1 MESKTALIGSQC
13 GVELPLVMVSGKRLY
28 LNSVATVDLHFAF
41 IIFPDDTELDKSFG
55 DLPISAILGMRAYS
69 HDGEHFFQFR
79 FLFEE
84 RATLQSGDDFIS
96 GLNAIH

>member
-1 MESKTALIGSQC
+1 MESKTTLVRPEC
-13 GVELPLVMVSGKRLY
+13 GVELPLVMVSGKGLY

-41 IIFPDDTELDKSFG
+41 IIFPDDTELDESFG
-55 DLPISAILGMRAYS
+55 DLPISAILGRRVYS
-69 HDGEHFFQFR
+69 YDREHFFQFR

-84 RATLQSGDDFIS
+84 RAALQSGDDFIS

>member
-13 GVELPLVMVSGKRLY
+13 GVELPLVMVSGKGLY

-55 DLPISAILGMRAYS
+55 DLPISAILGRRVYS

-84 RATLQSGDDFIS
+84 RAALQS
-96 GLNAIH
+96 

>member
-1 MESKTALIGSQC
+1 MESKTTLVRSKC
-13 GVELPLVMVSGKRLY
+13 GVELPLVIVSGKGLY
-28 LNSVATVDLHFAF
+28 LNSVATVDLHFAL

-55 DLPISAILGMRAYS
+55 DLPISAILGRRAYS

-84 RATLQSGDDFIS
+84 RAALQSGDDFIS
-96 GLNAIH
+96 GLSAIH